1 MTDNK
6 SNKRVF
12 FLHLRADVNGCGPW
26 HLKADRFTAAKG
38 GRTVAY
44 SYDDKGVT
52 FAVAKVNPTDVYNKA
67 IGRKVSS
74 ERLAGGVEGTVGY
87 WPGSVD
93 QFRIALRA
101 GLSI

>member
-6 SNKRVF
+6 SNKKVF
-12 FLHLRADVNGCGPW
+12 FLHLRADVDGRSPW
-26 HLKADRFTAAKG
+26 HLKANRFTAAKG

-44 SYDDKGVT
+44 SYDDKGVS
-52 FAVAKVNPTDVYNKA
+52 FAVAKVNPTDVYNKS

-74 ERLAGGVEGTVGY
+74 ERLAGENKGY

-93 QFRIALRA
+93 QFRRAIWSGLRVD
-101 GLSI
+101 